1 MPKQQRDLGQEEL
14 LKQVTLLLN
23 QSHIPYMVTGALSV
37 ILYGRPRA
45 SHDIDFVIEAE
56 EKDIQKITAVFQGLP
71 QNEFIVQPAQIAA
84 AITHKQMFNLL
95 HLPTMLKLDF
105 FLLSD
110 EAFDKSRFQ
119 RRKTIRLFGQKIT
132 FASPE
137 DMILIKLLWYKQAKI
152 EKHLIDAAF
161 VYQVQGENLDKTYLK
176 SWAEKHKTAT
186 LLKKLARIDLAQH
199 Y

>member
-1 MPKQQRDLGQEEL
+1 MPQNRQDPGQAEL
-14 LKQVTLLLN
+14 LKRVTSLLE
-23 QSHIPYMVTGALSV
+23 QSTIPYMVTGALSV

-45 SHDIDFVIEAE
+45 SHDIDFVIEAK
-56 EKDIQKITAVFQGLP
+56 EKDVKKIIRIFKTLP
-71 QNEFIVQPAQIAA
+71 SSEFLVQSEQIKA
-84 AITHKQMFNLL
+84 AITGKTMFNIL

-105 FLLSD
+105 FLLQD
-110 EAFDKSRFQ
+110 EPFDKSRFM
-119 RRKTIRLFGQKIT
+119 RRRTIRLFGENMS

-137 DMILIKLLWYKQAKI
+137 DTILIKLLWYKQAKI

-161 VYQVQGENLDKTYLK
+161 VYQVQDSLDKTYLK

-186 LLKKLARIDLAQH
+186 LLRKLAHIDLDQH